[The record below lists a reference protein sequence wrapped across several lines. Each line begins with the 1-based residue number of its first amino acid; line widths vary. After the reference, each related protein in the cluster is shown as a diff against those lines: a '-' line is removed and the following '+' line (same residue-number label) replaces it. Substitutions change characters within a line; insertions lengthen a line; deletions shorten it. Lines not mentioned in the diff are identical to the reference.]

1 MRIVVVGAG
10 VGGLTCAIALR
21 DAGFDVEVVERAA
34 NLAEVGAGISLWPN
48 ALAALA
54 EVGLEEPVRTVG
66 QELATGNVRNRSGQM
81 VNVWSREQT
90 RSYLGGTPVMMHRAD
105 LQRVLLDA
113 AEGIPISL
121 DTPCRDV
128 SQDAGSVTVLLGDG
142 TKRPADLVVGADGLR
157 SAVRA
162 AVAPGRPRFVGL
174 AAWRAVISGV
184 EPPTESWLSV
194 GEGKQF
200 LAAPLSH
207 ERTYVSGLLSMDEGA
222 MNKEVMVGPFLA
234 QLFRGWH
241 EPIERLIAATPEDAY
256 IRTDI
261 YDRPRPARLCWGRVA
276 LIGDAAHPVTPD
288 LGQGGCLAIEDAVVL
303 SRCLQRTN
311 GVPLALKDFEE
322 RRLSRIRMISF
333 ESHWTGRFFAANSPL
348 TSALR
353 TAALSAVPG
362 RIRLGH
368 LARYASRDA
377 FLRTLPTGTNPTTAR
392 QPED

>member
-10 VGGLTCAIALR
+10 IGGLTCAIALR

-34 NLAEVGAGISLWPN
+34 SLAEVGAGISLWPN

-54 EVGLEEPVRTVG
+54 ELGLEEAVRTVG
-66 QELATGNVRNRSGQM
+66 QELATGNVRSPSGHT

-90 RSYLGGTPVMMHRAD
+90 LSYLGGMPVMMHRAD

-121 DTPCRDV
+121 DTPCRDI
-128 SQDAGSVTVLLGDG
+128 SQDASSVTVLLGDG
-142 TKRPADLVVGADGLR
+142 TGRSADLVVGADGLR

-174 AAWRAVISGV
+174 AAWRAVVSGV

-200 LAAPLSH
+200 LAAPLSN
-207 ERTYVSGLLSMDEGA
+207 ERTYVSGLLSMAEGA
-222 MNKEVMVGPFLA
+222 MNMETMLGPFLA
-234 QLFRGWH
+234 QQFRGWH
-241 EPIERLIAATPEDAY
+241 EPIEQLIAATPEDAC

-276 LIGDAAHPVTPD
+276 LIGDGAHPVTPD

-311 GVPLALKDFEE
+311 DVPLALKDFE
-322 RRLSRIRMISF
+322 RHRLSRIRMISF
-333 ESHWTGRFFAANSPL
+333 ESHWTGRFFAASNPL
-348 TSALR
+348 SSALR
-353 TAALSAVPG
+353 MAALSALPA
-362 RIRLGH
+362 RIRLRH
-368 LARYASRDA
+368 LAGYASRDS
-377 FLRTLPTGTNPTTAR
+377 FLRTLPTG
-392 QPED
+392 D